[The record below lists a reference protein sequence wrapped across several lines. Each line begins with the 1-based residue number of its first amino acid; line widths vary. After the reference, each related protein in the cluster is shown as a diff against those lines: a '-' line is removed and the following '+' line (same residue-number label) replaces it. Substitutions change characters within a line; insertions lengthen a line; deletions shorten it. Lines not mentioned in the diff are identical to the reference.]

1 VDGGVLDSE
10 EDSAS
15 YSGVG
20 CEGPAAPSADGDE
33 GSELDRGSGFGN
45 VLLATSGGVG
55 RRTTGLPP
63 GMGNGDCV
71 ATSGGV
77 DMRAGIVSPGV
88 QMYMGGGDGVDIS
101 L

>member
-10 EDSAS
+10 EDPAP

-33 GSELDRGSGFGN
+33 GSELDRGSGFGI

-55 RRTTGLPP
+55 KRTTGLPP
-63 GMGNGDCV
+63 GMGSGDCV
-71 ATSGGV
+71 ATSESVG
-77 DMRAGIVSPGV
+77 MLAGIVSPEV
-88 QMYMGGGDGVDIS
+88 QTYTGGGDGVDIS